1 MKNKYVIVISF
12 DAVSEEDLEFLSK
25 QPNFSKLI
33 KNGALIKNVESVY
46 PSLTYPAHA
55 TIVTGKYPKNHGVIN
70 NTVLDFKN
78 DNPDWYWY
86 RKYIKGD
93 TIFDLAEKSGMKTC
107 SILWPVTARSKITY
121 NMPEIFCTKRYDN
134 QILKSALAGSKIY
147 QVNMNKKFGYL
158 RQGMEEPYLDNFA
171 TEVAKKTIRE
181 LKPNLI
187 LLHLI
192 DSDSQKHK
200 YGIENKE
207 VIESLKRH
215 DERLGE
221 IIESLKLAGIY
232 EDSTIIALGD
242 HSQIN
247 VNNVIKLNS
256 ILMKNDLINVNG
268 NKIKSYKAIA
278 KSCDGS
284 SYIYLKNKN
293 DVETRKKVRDILNE
307 LKNKYSN
314 VIEEVYNN
322 EEIKNLGADINA
334 SFMIEAKRG
343 YYFIDDFLGEAIEV
357 IDESSKIKHKLD
369 INDSIMIGNDYIC
382 DIAGATNAGL
392 NSLYMHLTSS
402 YNYKTFFI
410 EYGKTIKKGVVL
422 EKGKL
427 INHGPTIAKILD
439 IDLRDCDGIV
449 EERILNL

>member
-46 PSLTYPAHA
+46 PSLTYPAHV

-200 YGIENKE
+200 YGIENKK

-357 IDESSKIKHKLD
+357 IDESSKIKHKLRASHGYLPSRD
-369 INDSIMIGNDYIC
+369 
-382 DIAGATNAGL
+382 
-392 NSLYMHLTSS
+392 
-402 YNYKTFFI
+402 NYKTFFI
-410 EYGKTIKKGVVL
+410 AYGKTIKKGVVL

>member
-121 NMPEIFCTKRYDN
+121 NMPEIFCTKIYDN

-147 QVNMNKKFGYL
+147 QVNMNKRFGYL

-357 IDESSKIKHKLD
+357 IDESSKIKHKLRASHGYLPSRD
-369 INDSIMIGNDYIC
+369 
-382 DIAGATNAGL
+382 
-392 NSLYMHLTSS
+392 
-402 YNYKTFFI
+402 NYKTFFI
-410 EYGKTIKKGVVL
+410 AYGKTIKKGVVL

>member
-357 IDESSKIKHKLD
+357 IDESSKIKHKLRASHGYLPSRD
-369 INDSIMIGNDYIC
+369 
-382 DIAGATNAGL
+382 
-392 NSLYMHLTSS
+392 
-402 YNYKTFFI
+402 NYKTFFI
-410 EYGKTIKKGVVL
+410 AYGKTIKKGVVL

-427 INHGPTIAKILD
+427 INHGPTIEIGRAH
-439 IDLRDCDGIV
+439 V
-449 EERILNL
+449 

>member
-46 PSLTYPAHA
+46 PSLTYPAHV

-147 QVNMNKKFGYL
+147 QVNMNKRFGYL

-200 YGIENKE
+200 YGIENKK

-357 IDESSKIKHKLD
+357 IDESSKIKHKLRASHGYLPSRD
-369 INDSIMIGNDYIC
+369 
-382 DIAGATNAGL
+382 
-392 NSLYMHLTSS
+392 
-402 YNYKTFFI
+402 NYKTFFI
-410 EYGKTIKKGVVL
+410 AYGKTIKKGVVL

>member
-46 PSLTYPAHA
+46 PSLTYPAHV

-147 QVNMNKKFGYL
+147 QVNMNKRFGYL

-357 IDESSKIKHKLD
+357 IDESSKIKHKLRASHGYLPNIFYCIWKD
-369 INDSIMIGNDYIC
+369 N
-382 DIAGATNAGL
+382 
-392 NSLYMHLTSS
+392 
-402 YNYKTFFI
+402 
-410 EYGKTIKKGVVL
+410 KKGSSIR
-422 EKGKL
+422 KGK
-427 INHGPTIAKILD
+427 INKSWTNN
-439 IDLRDCDGIV
+439 C
-449 EERILNL
+449 

>member
-121 NMPEIFCTKRYDN
+121 NMPEIFCTKKYDN

-147 QVNMNKKFGYL
+147 QVNMNKRFGYL

-192 DSDSQKHK
+192 DTDSQKHK

-357 IDESSKIKHKLD
+357 IDESSKIKHKLRASHGYLPSRD
-369 INDSIMIGNDYIC
+369 
-382 DIAGATNAGL
+382 
-392 NSLYMHLTSS
+392 
-402 YNYKTFFI
+402 NYKTFFI
-410 EYGKTIKKGVVL
+410 AYGKTIKKGVVL
-422 EKGKL
+422 EEGKL
-427 INHGPTIAKILD
+427 INHGPTIAKLLD

>member
-147 QVNMNKKFGYL
+147 QVNMNKRFGYL

-200 YGIENKE
+200 YGIENKK

-334 SFMIEAKRG
+334 SFMIEAKSG

-357 IDESSKIKHKLD
+357 IDESSKIKHKLRASHGYLPSRD
-369 INDSIMIGNDYIC
+369 
-382 DIAGATNAGL
+382 
-392 NSLYMHLTSS
+392 
-402 YNYKTFFI
+402 NYKTFFI
-410 EYGKTIKKGVVL
+410 AYGKTIKKGVVL

>member
-322 EEIKNLGADINA
+322 EEIKNLGVDINA

-357 IDESSKIKHKLD
+357 IDESSKIKHKLRASHGYLPSRD
-369 INDSIMIGNDYIC
+369 
-382 DIAGATNAGL
+382 
-392 NSLYMHLTSS
+392 
-402 YNYKTFFI
+402 NYKTFFI
-410 EYGKTIKKGVVL
+410 AYGKTIKKGVVL

>member
-334 SFMIEAKRG
+334 SFIIEAKRG

-357 IDESSKIKHKLD
+357 IDESSKIKHKLRASHGYLPSRD
-369 INDSIMIGNDYIC
+369 
-382 DIAGATNAGL
+382 
-392 NSLYMHLTSS
+392 
-402 YNYKTFFI
+402 NYKTFFI
-410 EYGKTIKKGVVL
+410 AYGKTIKKGVVL

>member
-147 QVNMNKKFGYL
+147 QVNMNKRFGYL
-158 RQGMEEPYLDNFA
+158 RQGMDEPYLDNFA

-357 IDESSKIKHKLD
+357 IDESSKIKHKLRASHGYLPSRD
-369 INDSIMIGNDYIC
+369 
-382 DIAGATNAGL
+382 
-392 NSLYMHLTSS
+392 
-402 YNYKTFFI
+402 NYKTFFI
-410 EYGKTIKKGVVL
+410 AYGKTIKKGVVL

-427 INHGPTIAKILD
+427 INHGATIAKILD

>member
-256 ILMKNDLINVNG
+256 ILMKNDLINVNS

-334 SFMIEAKRG
+334 SFMIEAKMG

-357 IDESSKIKHKLD
+357 IDESSKIKHKLRASHGYLPSRD
-369 INDSIMIGNDYIC
+369 
-382 DIAGATNAGL
+382 
-392 NSLYMHLTSS
+392 
-402 YNYKTFFI
+402 NYKTFFI
-410 EYGKTIKKGVVL
+410 AYGKTIKKGVVL

>member
-147 QVNMNKKFGYL
+147 QVNMNKRFGYL
-158 RQGMEEPYLDNFA
+158 RQGMDEPYLDNFA

-256 ILMKNDLINVNG
+256 IFMKNDLINVNG

-343 YYFIDDFLGEAIEV
+343 YYFIDDFLGKAIEV
-357 IDESSKIKHKLD
+357 IDESSKIKHKLRASHGYLPSRD
-369 INDSIMIGNDYIC
+369 
-382 DIAGATNAGL
+382 
-392 NSLYMHLTSS
+392 
-402 YNYKTFFI
+402 NYKTFFI
-410 EYGKTIKKGVVL
+410 AYGKTIKKGVVL

>member
-147 QVNMNKKFGYL
+147 QVNMNKRFGYL

-357 IDESSKIKHKLD
+357 IDESSKIKHKLRASHGYLPSRD
-369 INDSIMIGNDYIC
+369 
-382 DIAGATNAGL
+382 
-392 NSLYMHLTSS
+392 
-402 YNYKTFFI
+402 NYKTFFI
-410 EYGKTIKKGVVL
+410 AYGKTIKKGVLL

>member
-46 PSLTYPAHA
+46 PSLTYPAHV

-107 SILWPVTARSKITY
+107 SILWQVTARSKITY

-147 QVNMNKKFGYL
+147 QVNMNKRFGYL

-278 KSCDGS
+278 ISCDGS

-357 IDESSKIKHKLD
+357 IDESSKIKHKLRASHGYLPSRD
-369 INDSIMIGNDYIC
+369 
-382 DIAGATNAGL
+382 
-392 NSLYMHLTSS
+392 
-402 YNYKTFFI
+402 NYKTFFI
-410 EYGKTIKKGVVL
+410 AYGKTIKKGVVL

>member
-147 QVNMNKKFGYL
+147 QVNMNKRFGYL

-207 VIESLKRH
+207 VIESLKHH

-357 IDESSKIKHKLD
+357 IDESSKIKHKLRASHGYLPSRD
-369 INDSIMIGNDYIC
+369 
-382 DIAGATNAGL
+382 
-392 NSLYMHLTSS
+392 
-402 YNYKTFFI
+402 NYKTFFI
-410 EYGKTIKKGVVL
+410 AYGKTIKKGVVL

-427 INHGPTIAKILD
+427 INHGPTIAKILE

>member
-232 EDSTIIALGD
+232 EDSTIIALGY

-357 IDESSKIKHKLD
+357 IDESSKIKHKLRASHGYLPSRD
-369 INDSIMIGNDYIC
+369 
-382 DIAGATNAGL
+382 
-392 NSLYMHLTSS
+392 
-402 YNYKTFFI
+402 NYKTFFI
-410 EYGKTIKKGVVL
+410 AYGKTIKKGVVL

>member
-147 QVNMNKKFGYL
+147 QVNMNKRFGYL
-158 RQGMEEPYLDNFA
+158 RQGMDEPYLDNFA

-200 YGIENKE
+200 YGIKNKE

-357 IDESSKIKHKLD
+357 IDESSKIKHKLRASHGYLPSRD
-369 INDSIMIGNDYIC
+369 
-382 DIAGATNAGL
+382 
-392 NSLYMHLTSS
+392 
-402 YNYKTFFI
+402 NYKTFFI
-410 EYGKTIKKGVVL
+410 AYGKTIKKGVVL

-427 INHGPTIAKILD
+427 INHGPTIAKILE

>member
-78 DNPDWYWY
+78 DNSDWYWY

-357 IDESSKIKHKLD
+357 IDESSKIKHKLRASHGYLPSRD
-369 INDSIMIGNDYIC
+369 
-382 DIAGATNAGL
+382 
-392 NSLYMHLTSS
+392 
-402 YNYKTFFI
+402 NYKTFFI
-410 EYGKTIKKGVVL
+410 AYGKTIKKGVVL

>member
-46 PSLTYPAHA
+46 PSLTYPAHV

-134 QILKSALAGSKIY
+134 QILKSALAGSNIY
-147 QVNMNKKFGYL
+147 QVNMNKRFGYL

-357 IDESSKIKHKLD
+357 IDESSKIKHKLRASHGYLPSRD
-369 INDSIMIGNDYIC
+369 
-382 DIAGATNAGL
+382 
-392 NSLYMHLTSS
+392 
-402 YNYKTFFI
+402 NYKTFFI
-410 EYGKTIKKGVVL
+410 AYGKTIKKGVVL

>member
-357 IDESSKIKHKLD
+357 IDESSKIKHKLRASHGYLPSRD
-369 INDSIMIGNDYIC
+369 
-382 DIAGATNAGL
+382 
-392 NSLYMHLTSS
+392 
-402 YNYKTFFI
+402 NYKTFFI
-410 EYGKTIKKGVVL
+410 AYGKTIKKGVVL

-439 IDLRDCDGIV
+439 VDLRDCDGIV

>member
-158 RQGMEEPYLDNFA
+158 RQGMDEPYLDNFA

-357 IDESSKIKHKLD
+357 IDESSKIKHKLRASHGYLPSRD
-369 INDSIMIGNDYIC
+369 
-382 DIAGATNAGL
+382 
-392 NSLYMHLTSS
+392 
-402 YNYKTFFI
+402 NYKTFFI
-410 EYGKTIKKGVVL
+410 AYGKTIKKGVVL

>member
-147 QVNMNKKFGYL
+147 QVNMNKRFGYL

-200 YGIENKE
+200 YGIENKK

-232 EDSTIIALGD
+232 EDSTIIAFGD

-357 IDESSKIKHKLD
+357 IDESSKIKHKLRASHGYLPSRD
-369 INDSIMIGNDYIC
+369 
-382 DIAGATNAGL
+382 
-392 NSLYMHLTSS
+392 
-402 YNYKTFFI
+402 NYKTFFI
-410 EYGKTIKKGVVL
+410 AYGKTIKKGVVL

>member
-357 IDESSKIKHKLD
+357 IDETSKIKHKLRASHGYLPSRD
-369 INDSIMIGNDYIC
+369 
-382 DIAGATNAGL
+382 
-392 NSLYMHLTSS
+392 
-402 YNYKTFFI
+402 NYKTFFI
-410 EYGKTIKKGVVL
+410 AYGKTIKKGVVL

>member
-147 QVNMNKKFGYL
+147 QVNMNKRFGYL
-158 RQGMEEPYLDNFA
+158 RQGMDEPYLDNFA

-357 IDESSKIKHKLD
+357 IDESSKIKHKLRASHGYLPSRD
-369 INDSIMIGNDYIC
+369 
-382 DIAGATNAGL
+382 
-392 NSLYMHLTSS
+392 
-402 YNYKTFFI
+402 NYKTFFI
-410 EYGKTIKKGVVL
+410 AYGKTIKKGVVL

-439 IDLRDCDGIV
+439 VDLRDCDGIV

>member
-1 MKNKYVIVISF
+1 MKNNYVIVISF

-46 PSLTYPAHA
+46 PSLTYPAHV

-147 QVNMNKKFGYL
+147 QVNMNKRFGYL

-357 IDESSKIKHKLD
+357 IDESSKIKHKLRASHGYLPSRD
-369 INDSIMIGNDYIC
+369 
-382 DIAGATNAGL
+382 
-392 NSLYMHLTSS
+392 
-402 YNYKTFFI
+402 NYKTFFI
-410 EYGKTIKKGVVL
+410 AYGKTIKKGVVL

>member
-121 NMPEIFCTKRYDN
+121 NMPEIFCTKKYDN

-147 QVNMNKKFGYL
+147 QVNMNKRFGYL

-192 DSDSQKHK
+192 DTDSQKHK
-200 YGIENKE
+200 YGIKNKE

-357 IDESSKIKHKLD
+357 IDESSKIKHKLRASHGYLPSRD
-369 INDSIMIGNDYIC
+369 
-382 DIAGATNAGL
+382 
-392 NSLYMHLTSS
+392 
-402 YNYKTFFI
+402 NYKTFFI
-410 EYGKTIKKGVVL
+410 AYGKTIKKGVVL
-422 EKGKL
+422 EEGKL
-427 INHGPTIAKILD
+427 INHGPTIAKLLD

>member
-12 DAVSEEDLEFLSK
+12 YAVSEEDLEFLSK

-46 PSLTYPAHA
+46 PSLTYPAHV

-147 QVNMNKKFGYL
+147 QVNMNKRFGYL

-207 VIESLKRH
+207 VIESLKHH

-357 IDESSKIKHKLD
+357 IDESSKIKHKLRASHGYLPSRD
-369 INDSIMIGNDYIC
+369 
-382 DIAGATNAGL
+382 
-392 NSLYMHLTSS
+392 
-402 YNYKTFFI
+402 NYKTFFI
-410 EYGKTIKKGVVL
+410 AYGKTIKKGVVL

>member
-147 QVNMNKKFGYL
+147 QVNMNKRFGYL
-158 RQGMEEPYLDNFA
+158 RQGMDEPYLDNFA

-343 YYFIDDFLGEAIEV
+343 YYFIDDFLGKAIEV
-357 IDESSKIKHKLD
+357 IDESSKIKHKLRASHGYLPSRD
-369 INDSIMIGNDYIC
+369 
-382 DIAGATNAGL
+382 
-392 NSLYMHLTSS
+392 
-402 YNYKTFFI
+402 NYKTFFI
-410 EYGKTIKKGVVL
+410 AYGKTIKKGVVL

>member
-1 MKNKYVIVISF
+1 MKNKYVIVIFF

-158 RQGMEEPYLDNFA
+158 RQGIEEPYLDNFA

-357 IDESSKIKHKLD
+357 IDESSKIKHKLRASHGYLPSRD
-369 INDSIMIGNDYIC
+369 
-382 DIAGATNAGL
+382 
-392 NSLYMHLTSS
+392 
-402 YNYKTFFI
+402 NYKTFFI
-410 EYGKTIKKGVVL
+410 AYGKTIKKGVVL

>member
-46 PSLTYPAHA
+46 PSLTYPAHV

-147 QVNMNKKFGYL
+147 QVNMNKRFGYL

-171 TEVAKKTIRE
+171 TEVAKKTMRE

-357 IDESSKIKHKLD
+357 IDESSKIKHKLRASHGYLPSRD
-369 INDSIMIGNDYIC
+369 
-382 DIAGATNAGL
+382 
-392 NSLYMHLTSS
+392 
-402 YNYKTFFI
+402 NYKTFFI
-410 EYGKTIKKGVVL
+410 AYGKTIKKGVVL

>member
-268 NKIKSYKAIA
+268 NKIKSYKDIA

-357 IDESSKIKHKLD
+357 IDESSKIKHKLRASHGYLPSRD
-369 INDSIMIGNDYIC
+369 
-382 DIAGATNAGL
+382 
-392 NSLYMHLTSS
+392 
-402 YNYKTFFI
+402 NYKTFFI
-410 EYGKTIKKGVVL
+410 AYGKTIKKGVVL

>member
-357 IDESSKIKHKLD
+357 IDESSKIKHKLRASHGYLPSRD
-369 INDSIMIGNDYIC
+369 
-382 DIAGATNAGL
+382 
-392 NSLYMHLTSS
+392 
-402 YNYKTFFI
+402 NYKTFFI
-410 EYGKTIKKGVVL
+410 AYGKTIKKGVVL

-439 IDLRDCDGIV
+439 IDLRDYDGIV

>member
-334 SFMIEAKRG
+334 SFMIEAKMG

-357 IDESSKIKHKLD
+357 IDESSKIKHKLRASHGYLPSRD
-369 INDSIMIGNDYIC
+369 
-382 DIAGATNAGL
+382 
-392 NSLYMHLTSS
+392 
-402 YNYKTFFI
+402 NYKTFFI
-410 EYGKTIKKGVVL
+410 AYGKTIKKGVVL

>member
-357 IDESSKIKHKLD
+357 IDESSKIKHKLRASHGYLPSRD
-369 INDSIMIGNDYIC
+369 
-382 DIAGATNAGL
+382 
-392 NSLYMHLTSS
+392 
-402 YNYKTFFI
+402 NYKTFFI
-410 EYGKTIKKGVVL
+410 AYGKTIKKGVVL

-427 INHGPTIAKILD
+427 INHGPTISKILE

>member
-147 QVNMNKKFGYL
+147 QVNMNKRFGYL

-357 IDESSKIKHKLD
+357 IDESSKIKHKLRASHGYLPSRD
-369 INDSIMIGNDYIC
+369 
-382 DIAGATNAGL
+382 
-392 NSLYMHLTSS
+392 
-402 YNYKTFFI
+402 NYKTFFI
-410 EYGKTIKKGVVL
+410 AYGKTIKKGVVL

-449 EERILNL
+449 EERILNI

>member
-147 QVNMNKKFGYL
+147 QVNMNKRFGYL

-357 IDESSKIKHKLD
+357 IDESSKIKHKLRASHGYLPSRD
-369 INDSIMIGNDYIC
+369 
-382 DIAGATNAGL
+382 
-392 NSLYMHLTSS
+392 
-402 YNYKTFFI
+402 NYKTFFI
-410 EYGKTIKKGVVL
+410 AYGKTIKKGVVL

>member
-12 DAVSEEDLEFLSK
+12 DAVSEEDLQFLSK

-147 QVNMNKKFGYL
+147 QVNMNKRFGYL
-158 RQGMEEPYLDNFA
+158 RQGMDEPYLDNFA

-357 IDESSKIKHKLD
+357 IDESSKIKHKLRASHGYLPSRD
-369 INDSIMIGNDYIC
+369 
-382 DIAGATNAGL
+382 
-392 NSLYMHLTSS
+392 
-402 YNYKTFFI
+402 NYKTFFI
-410 EYGKTIKKGVVL
+410 AYGKTIKKGVVL

>member
-46 PSLTYPAHA
+46 PSLTYPDHA

-357 IDESSKIKHKLD
+357 IDESSKIKHKLRASHGYLPSRD
-369 INDSIMIGNDYIC
+369 
-382 DIAGATNAGL
+382 
-392 NSLYMHLTSS
+392 
-402 YNYKTFFI
+402 NYKTFFI
-410 EYGKTIKKGVVL
+410 AYGKTIKKGVVL

>member
-147 QVNMNKKFGYL
+147 QVNMNKRFGYL

-200 YGIENKE
+200 YGIENKK

-221 IIESLKLAGIY
+221 IIESLRLAGIY

-256 ILMKNDLINVNG
+256 ILMKNDLINVNC

-357 IDESSKIKHKLD
+357 IDESSKIKHKLRASHGYLPSRD
-369 INDSIMIGNDYIC
+369 
-382 DIAGATNAGL
+382 
-392 NSLYMHLTSS
+392 
-402 YNYKTFFI
+402 NYKTFFI
-410 EYGKTIKKGVVL
+410 AYGKTIKKGVVL